1 MYYSCTW
8 LVRPVP
14 KSSQA
19 RRKLKNVIRY
29 DYIKV
34 FPWLALISLFWS
46 SLILVMLKLRSF
58 AYSTICGVFMYG
70 HLRSKGRCHATTIS
84 QGGES
89 VHSFP
94 ANDDVG
100 TCCLHDLCSRKFTIS
115 ATTIRPCARFDY
127 EDSFLLRAIGEV
139 HWSSSSNPCYAKS
152 TFYRLNCRLPVGPIA
167 LSIKRS
173 MEAMDIHSGRGQ
185 HVHVTKRC
193 GSVHETDCMLL
204 YYCREFSQATR

>member
-1 MYYSCTW
+1 MAVPSANSDRLISRSGFSTSRENPRLLCILCRQLIHECHEICDQAISSQVFMYYSCTW

-139 HWSSSSNPCYAKS
+139 H
-152 TFYRLNCRLPVGPIA
+152 
-167 LSIKRS
+167 
-173 MEAMDIHSGRGQ
+173 
-185 HVHVTKRC
+185 
-193 GSVHETDCMLL
+193 
-204 YYCREFSQATR
+204 